1 MRRIIAFIEVYII
14 FAIVLISNSF
24 ADVTRPAPFQLTLE
38 KEAIISISGISCHL
52 AGNYFL
58 SRMKVP
64 DPTTL
69 DSENV
74 NAIERFAC
82 KYYSKK
88 LSYLSD
94 NTKDATTLLLA
105 LTFIPHLKEI
115 NRENIQIFLSDVV
128 LFLEAESIII
138 GVTRC
143 AKGLSERP
151 RPYTYNSNLPL
162 GTRQRKASFESFWS
176 GHASLAFTT
185 AVFAGYVYQNH
196 HPRSRFIIPVWITGI
211 SCATATSILRVS
223 SGNHFP
229 SDVIVGAAAGSFI
242 GWVIPWIHKEK
253 SHSISLTTNV
263 AGTTGLG
270 MLYHF

>member
-1 MRRIIAFIEVYII
+1 MRRIIAFIEIYLF

-24 ADVTRPAPFQLTLE
+24 ADVTGPAPFQLTFE
-38 KEAIISISGISCHL
+38 KEAIISISGISCYL
-52 AGNYFL
+52 AGNYFV
-58 SRMKVP
+58 SRMTVP

-69 DSENV
+69 DKENV

-82 KYYSKK
+82 NYYSKK
-88 LSYLSD
+88 HSHYSD

-105 LTFIPHLKEI
+105 LTFLPHVKKI
-115 NRENIQIFLSDVV
+115 NRENIQIFLTDVV
-128 LFLEAESIII
+128 LFLEAESMII

-143 AKGLSERP
+143 AKGLSKRP
-151 RPYTYNSNLPL
+151 RPFAYNSNLPL
-162 GTRQRKASFESFWS
+162 EKRQRKSSYESFWS

-185 AVFAGYVYQNH
+185 AVFTGYVYQNH

-229 SDVIVGAAAGSFI
+229 SDVIVGAAAGSLI

-253 SHSISLTTNV
+253 SRSLSLTTNV
-263 AGTTGLG
+263 AGTSGLG

>member
-1 MRRIIAFIEVYII
+1 MRHIIAFIEVYII

-58 SRMKVP
+58 SGVTVP

-115 NRENIQIFLSDVV
+115 NRENIQIF
-128 LFLEAESIII
+128 FK
-138 GVTRC
+138 RC
-143 AKGLSERP
+143 
-151 RPYTYNSNLPL
+151 
-162 GTRQRKASFESFWS
+162 SFIF
-176 GHASLAFTT
+176 
-185 AVFAGYVYQNH
+185 
-196 HPRSRFIIPVWITGI
+196 RSRNNNNWYYQMCQRTFKKT
-211 SCATATSILRVS
+211 
-223 SGNHFP
+223 P
-229 SDVIVGAAAGSFI
+229 SFCV
-242 GWVIPWIHKEK
+242 
-253 SHSISLTTNV
+253 
-263 AGTTGLG
+263 
-270 MLYHF
+270 

>member
-1 MRRIIAFIEVYII
+1 MRRITAVIEVYIFFTI
-14 FAIVLISNSF
+14 ILISNSF

-38 KEAIISISGISCHL
+38 KEAIVSISGISCHL

-58 SRMKVP
+58 SRMTVP

-69 DSENV
+69 NSENV
-74 NAIERFAC
+74 NEIERFAC

-105 LTFIPHLKEI
+105 LTFITHLKEI

-128 LFLEAESIII
+128 LFLEAESMII

-143 AKGLSERP
+143 AKGLSKRP
-151 RPYTYNSNLPL
+151 RPFAYNSNLSL
-162 GTRQRKASFESFWS
+162 EKRQRKSSYESFWS
-176 GHASLAFTT
+176 GHASLAFMT
-185 AVFAGYVYQNH
+185 AVFSGYVYQNH
-196 HPRSRFIIPVWITGI
+196 HPGSHLIMPVWITGI
-211 SCATATSILRVS
+211 SCATATGILRVS

-253 SHSISLTTNV
+253 SRSLSLTTNV
-263 AGTTGLG
+263 AGTSGLG
-270 MLYHF
+270 ILYHF